1 MQNEEKIYD
10 VIIDSAANDRMF
22 EHFEFLAR
30 VSVSAAD
37 KLLDKL
43 LADIQSLE
51 KLPHRNPT
59 YNRPYLPPNKYRYM
73 VSSERYNII
82 YQIDGDFVFVD
93 DIQDSRQD
101 DDKNVLGQTRNDLI
115 DKTVDNMIEE
125 NLEAFKEL
133 AE

>member
-1 MQNEEKIYD
+1 MQNEKSVYD

-51 KLPHRNPT
+51 KLPHRNPS
-59 YNRPYLPPNKYRYM
+59 YNRPYLTPGKYRYM

-82 YQIDGDFVFVD
+82 YQIDGDYVFVD
-93 DIQDSRQD
+93 DIQDARQD
-101 DDKNVLGQTRNDLI
+101 DDKNI
-115 DKTVDNMIEE
+115 SNM
-125 NLEAFKEL
+125 KRG
-133 AE
+133 